1 MDFELVVT
9 CVGIVVG
16 GKSSLL
22 TGRLPT
28 KGAVTSVAAISVT
41 KSPGITDRRFECLN
55 LFCFDE
61 FI

>member
-1 MDFELVVT
+1 MVFELVVT

-16 GKSSLL
+16 GKSSRL

-41 KSPGITDRRFECLN
+41 KSPGITIEDLSVLTCAAL
-55 LFCFDE
+55 
-61 FI
+61 

>member
-22 TGRLPT
+22 TGRLPA

-41 KSPGITDRRFECLN
+41 KSPGITD
-55 LFCFDE
+55 
-61 FI
+61 